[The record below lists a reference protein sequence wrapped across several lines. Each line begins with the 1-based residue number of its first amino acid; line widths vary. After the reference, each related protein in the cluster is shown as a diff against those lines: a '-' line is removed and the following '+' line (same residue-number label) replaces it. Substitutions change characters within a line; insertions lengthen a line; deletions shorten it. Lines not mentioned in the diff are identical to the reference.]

1 MNMIKKNDTMR
12 CGFIAVLG
20 QPNAGKSTLINRLVG
35 QKVSIVSPKVQT
47 TRQRILGILT
57 VEQTQLVLVDTP
69 GIFDPRHRL
78 DRAMVAAAWSAGKDA
93 DVAVVIHDVTVRRP
107 TATLKILES
116 LRDRD
121 VVLVLNKI
129 DQIAKDK
136 LLTVTAQFAACD
148 NVTDTFMISAL
159 SGDGVDDLKRYL
171 AAKSPLGPW
180 MFPDDQLSDMPQR
193 LWAAEIT
200 REQLY
205 LQLHEELPY
214 ATYVE
219 TENWEE
225 FDNGSV
231 KIQQVIYV
239 ARDTQKSIILGKR
252 GHQIKAISTAAR
264 TQLTELLERPVHLF
278 LHVKVSEG
286 WLDRPAAYRLMGL
299 EFNS

>member
-1 MNMIKKNDTMR
+1 
-12 CGFIAVLG
+12 
-20 QPNAGKSTLINRLVG
+20 
-35 QKVSIVSPKVQT
+35 
-47 TRQRILGILT
+47 
-57 VEQTQLVLVDTP
+57 
-69 GIFDPRHRL
+69 
-78 DRAMVAAAWSAGKDA
+78 
-93 DVAVVIHDVTVRRP
+93 
-107 TATLKILES
+107 
-116 LRDRD
+116 
-121 VVLVLNKI
+121 
-129 DQIAKDK
+129 
-136 LLTVTAQFAACD
+136 
-148 NVTDTFMISAL
+148 
-159 SGDGVDDLKRYL
+159 
-171 AAKSPLGPW
+171 